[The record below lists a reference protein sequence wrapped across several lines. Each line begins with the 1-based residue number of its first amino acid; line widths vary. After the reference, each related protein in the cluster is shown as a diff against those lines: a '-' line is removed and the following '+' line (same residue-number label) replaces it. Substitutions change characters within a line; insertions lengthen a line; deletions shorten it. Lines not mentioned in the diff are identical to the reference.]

1 MGFFDF
7 MSNTG
12 KSLLGNGNNS
22 EAIQQEIESSFEEP
36 PVDGLVVEVDGESV
50 TLAGVAKDFETRE
63 KVILITGNIEGIS
76 QVNADQLITIE
87 MLPTDNM
94 NEENRE
100 ENTEENTEENSN
112 TEQNIEIPEE
122 IFYTIEEGDNLW
134 EIATKFYDDGSKY
147 THIVDAN
154 LEVIKNPD
162 LIYPGQ
168 TIRIPEVIA

>member
-12 KSLLGNGNNS
+12 KSLLGKGNDS
-22 EAIQQEIESSFEEP
+22 EAIKIEIESSFEEL

-63 KVILITGNIEGIS
+63 KAILIAGNIEGIA
-76 QVNADQLITIE
+76 QVNADQLITME
-87 MLPTDNM
+87 MLSSNS
-94 NEENRE
+94 EEQ
-100 ENTEENTEENSN
+100 S
-112 TEQNIEIPEE
+112 IEIPEE
-122 IFYTIEEGDNLW
+122 IFYTIEKGDTLW
-134 EIATKFYDDGSKY
+134 EIATKFYDDGNKY

-154 LEVIKNPD
+154 LEVIKDKD